1 MTQAQDQ
8 TVDRAL
14 VVEVPEQQI
23 LAVKKVEI
31 SDKVRSSIQQNG
43 SNPNLFGAVITMA
56 VSALQ
61 LIIRQVIEKLSAEI
75 QEPEETEQKQSEKT
89 VLAEKYSSLLEINR
103 KLNQQ
108 NYAIYE
114 KEQQLEKLQKELAN
128 TKGLF
133 KGKQRKE
140 LQGKIQT
147 LEKQISNMKSLL
159 SKIVQE
165 YGYKTVQ
172 EFQKELKV
180 VKAEYQASIAW
191 KEDKPKPAISPQ
203 EQRQSVREKLQK
215 NVQLVKERKER
226 KKPAQMRDKGAR

>member
-1 MTQAQDQ
+1 M
-8 TVDRAL
+8 
-14 VVEVPEQQI
+14 
-23 LAVKKVEI
+23 
-31 SDKVRSSIQQNG
+31 
-43 SNPNLFGAVITMA
+43 
-56 VSALQ
+56 
-61 LIIRQVIEKLSAEI
+61 
-75 QEPEETEQKQSEKT
+75 
-89 VLAEKYSSLLEINR
+89 LAEKYSSLLEINR

-147 LEKQISNMKSLL
+147 LEKQIANMKSRL

-180 VKAEYQASIAW
+180 VKVEYQA
-191 KEDKPKPAISPQ
+191 
-203 EQRQSVREKLQK
+203 
-215 NVQLVKERKER
+215 
-226 KKPAQMRDKGAR
+226 